1 LPRSVAREHLGSK
14 RRSLSIGGTDIPSGN
29 RAVIPKDEPLEYPMI
44 RTLLTTT
51 ALVALLSTGAL
62 AQESAPATPPAT
74 PPADSGAVPPVGGI
88 DGAATFTLSQGY
100 TPAGDD
106 NLASRIIGTQVYTG
120 TGDDAEVI
128 GDVNDLVLDSDG
140 SIAAVVVGVGGF
152 LGVGEKNVAV
162 AYSDLQWSTAEDGSD
177 RAVLAT
183 SKDDLATAPDFIWPP
198 DASEATQ
205 PLGDTGA
212 DNDAGNAMAPA
223 TDTSNE
229 DAAVTPNAND
239 TTNISPDMTTDQPDS
254 AMGAP
259 DPSKMTPLDE
269 ATLTADDLKGIGV
282 FGQNDEQIGTIGD
295 LVVDA
300 DGKIDAVVVDV
311 GGFLG
316 VGSKPVAVGF
326 DNLQFAVDASN
337 QRYLFLNAT
346 KEQLD
351 KQPQFNKDTYP
362 QERDAQ
368 RLVVNPN
375 G

>member
-1 LPRSVAREHLGSK
+1 
-14 RRSLSIGGTDIPSGN
+14 
-29 RAVIPKDEPLEYPMI
+29 M
-44 RTLLTTT
+44 
-51 ALVALLSTGAL
+51 
-62 AQESAPATPPAT
+62 
-74 PPADSGAVPPVGGI
+74 PPVGGI
-88 DGAATFTLSQGY
+88 DGAETFILSQGY
-100 TPAGDD
+100 TPAD
-106 NLASRIIGTQVYTG
+106 NDSLASRIMGTQVYTG
-120 TGDDAEVI
+120 TGDDAEAI
-128 GDVNDLVLDSDG
+128 GDINDLVLDSDG
-140 SIAAVVVGVGGF
+140 SIAAVIVGVGGF

-162 AYSDLQWSTAEDGSD
+162 PYSDLQWSTDADGNS
-177 RAVLAT
+177 RAVMAT
-183 SKDDLATAPDFIWPP
+183 TKDDLATAPDFIWPP
-198 DASEATQ
+198 DASEATP
-205 PLGDTGA
+205 PLG
-212 DNDAGNAMAPA
+212 DNDAGGAMAPA
-223 TDTSNE
+223 P
-229 DAAVTPNAND
+229 DAAANTDAEVTPNAND
-239 TTNISPDMTTDQPDS
+239 TTNISPDMTTDQPEAS
-254 AMGAP
+254 SMAP
-259 DPSKMTPLDE
+259 DPTKMQPLDE

-326 DNLQFAVDASN
+326 DNLQFAVDANN

-351 KQPQFNKDTYP
+351 QQPQFNKDTYP